1 MAYNTSFSAR
11 KKTGVSYETI
21 IREVRAGELK
31 PVYFLMGEE
40 SYYIDRVSD
49 FIVDAV
55 LKKDERDFNLLTFFG
70 METDIDTVINAAK
83 GFPMGA
89 QRLVVMVKEAQ
100 GLKNLERLAFY
111 LKSVQ
116 PSTVLIFCYKN
127 GKIDQ
132 RLKVASM
139 IEKQGVL
146 YESPKLNERQ
156 LVAFIKSYA
165 QRKRIGIEEQA
176 VMMLAEYVGND
187 LNRMAGELDKLFI
200 ALPEGQKIVT
210 EAMVQSHVG
219 ISKEFNIFELQEA
232 LGRKDIA
239 KVMLIA
245 KYFDSNPK
253 VYNIQ
258 KTLPM
263 LFKYFSN
270 VMLAYYSPD
279 KSEHGIGAWLGMSEW
294 GVRKNVLPPM
304 KAYSGVKV
312 MKIIGEIRRTD
323 ARSKGVDSTSS
334 TTCGELMR
342 ELFYFILH

>member
-11 KKTGVSYETI
+11 KKTGVTYETI

-100 GLKNLERLAFY
+100 GLKNLERLEFY

-176 VMMLAEYVGND
+176 VMMLAEYVGT
-187 LNRMAGELDKLFI
+187 RHA
-200 ALPEGQKIVT
+200 V
-210 EAMVQSHVG
+210 
-219 ISKEFNIFELQEA
+219 
-232 LGRKDIA
+232 
-239 KVMLIA
+239 
-245 KYFDSNPK
+245 
-253 VYNIQ
+253 
-258 KTLPM
+258 
-263 LFKYFSN
+263 
-270 VMLAYYSPD
+270 
-279 KSEHGIGAWLGMSEW
+279 
-294 GVRKNVLPPM
+294 
-304 KAYSGVKV
+304 
-312 MKIIGEIRRTD
+312 
-323 ARSKGVDSTSS
+323 
-334 TTCGELMR
+334 
-342 ELFYFILH
+342 

>member
-11 KKTGVSYETI
+11 KKVGVSYDEI
-21 IREVRAGELK
+21 IRNVRAGDIK

-40 SYYIDRVSD
+40 SYYIDRVAD
-49 FIVDAV
+49 FIVDAL
-55 LKKDERDFNLLTFFG
+55 LKEDERDFNLLTFFG
-70 METDIDTVINAAK
+70 AETDVDTVINAAK

-89 QRLVVMVKEAQ
+89 QRLVVVVKEAQ
-100 GLKNLERLAFY
+100 GLKKLERLEYY
-111 LKSVQ
+111 LKSIQ

-127 GKIDQ
+127 GNIDR

-156 LVAFIKSYA
+156 LVAFIKGYA
-165 QRKRIGIEEQA
+165 QRKRIAIEEDA

-200 ALPEGQKIVT
+200 ALADNGGKVT
-210 EAMVQSHVG
+210 ATLVQSHVG
-219 ISKEFNIFELQEA
+219 MSKDFNIFELQDA
-232 LGRKDIA
+232 LGKKDVV

-245 KYFDSNPK
+245 KYFDRNPK
-253 VYNIQ
+253 AYNVQ
-258 KTLPM
+258 ATLPM

-279 KSEHGIGAWLGMSEW
+279 KSERGIASWLGMSDW
-294 GVRKNVLPPM
+294 AVRKNVLPTM

-323 ARSKGVDSTSS
+323 ARSKGIDSISS
-334 TTCGELMR
+334 VSNGDLMR